1 MADRLIIRVKGIK
14 TARRKLAS
22 LSANLRE
29 ESADDMAIRVKDVER
44 EAKRIAPRDTGN
56 LLRTISSEVE
66 VLATKIQ
73 GLVGVNVKYAL
84 PLEVPETRD
93 PRHRS
98 RKGFIGRKTAFL
110 LPALA
115 RNTSAIVSGIK
126 KAVKRAVNKT

>member
-1 MADRLIIRVKGIK
+1 MADRLSIRVKGIK
-14 TARRKLAS
+14 AARKKMGDLKRNLQDEVFQD
-22 LSANLRE
+22 LS
-29 ESADDMAIRVKDVER
+29 IQVKQVER

-84 PLEVPETRD
+84 PLEVPESRD

>member
-1 MADRLIIRVKGIK
+1 MADRLIIRAKGIK
-14 TARRKLAS
+14 AAQKKMGALKRNLQDEVFQD
-22 LSANLRE
+22 LS
-29 ESADDMAIRVKDVER
+29 IRVKDVER

>member
-1 MADRLIIRVKGIK
+1 MADRLIIRVKWIK
-14 TARRKLAS
+14 AAQKKMGALKRNLQDEVFQD
-22 LSANLRE
+22 LS
-29 ESADDMAIRVKDVER
+29 IQVKQVER

-84 PLEVPETRD
+84 PLEVPESRD